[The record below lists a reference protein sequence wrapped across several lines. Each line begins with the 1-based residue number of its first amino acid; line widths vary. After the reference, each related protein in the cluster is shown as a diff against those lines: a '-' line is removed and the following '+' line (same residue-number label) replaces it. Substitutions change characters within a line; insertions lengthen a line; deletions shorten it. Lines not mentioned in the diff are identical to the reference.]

1 MISVRGIQRVN
12 SFATSV
18 RFELPE
24 VTMDFAGTPEE
35 KLKFDFSKV
44 DFKVVRPT
52 GLPVVPPAT
61 IQPVPKNDER
71 FVRK

>member
-12 SFATSV
+12 SFATRV

-35 KLKFDFSKV
+35 KLKFDWNKDDAKNFLPSA
-44 DFKVVRPT
+44 RPT
-52 GLPVVPPAT
+52 VCPPA
-61 IQPVPKNDER
+61 PVPKT
-71 FVRK
+71 VIGKK

>member
-1 MISVRGIQRVN
+1 
-12 SFATSV
+12 
-18 RFELPE
+18 
-24 VTMDFAGTPEE
+24 MDFAGTPED

-44 DFKVVRPT
+44 DFQIIRPS

-61 IQPVPKNDER
+61 IQPVPKIDER

>member
-12 SFATSV
+12 SFATRV

-44 DFKVVRPT
+44 DFKIQP
-52 GLPVVPPAT
+52 LPGSPLPPPAK
-61 IQPVPKNDER
+61 IQPVPKIDER